1 MYKCALEDISCTVS
15 VQYVW
20 KWILPALVPK
30 KALSNSPHARANPT
44 EMTTSNAIKPTS
56 KTPLHRMELYAK
68 LLRSGMYYVAQWCPR
83 SPPDRQL
90 LILKPGVVP
99 DSTV

>member
-1 MYKCALEDISCTVS
+1 MYSQCAIRVEVDPTCPRAQKGL
-15 VQYVW
+15 VQLATCPC
-20 KWILPALVPK
+20 K
-30 KALSNSPHARANPT
+30 ST
-44 EMTTSNAIKPTS
+44 EMTTSNPIKPTS